1 MTDPQAPETGAE
13 GQTFRPADRKFYGR
27 LHGKALK
34 PGQRRWMEEDLPRLA
49 LPDGEGP
56 LDLAALFGAG
66 RPVWLEI
73 GFGGGEHLVHQ
84 ALGNPEVGLIG
95 AEPFVN
101 GIAAA
106 LGRIRRAGV
115 GNVRL
120 HPGDVRDLFDRL
132 GDGCLDKAFLLYPD
146 PWPKRR
152 HHGRRF
158 VNPGPLGAL
167 ARCLRTGAEL
177 RLATDVP
184 DYAAQARRELP
195 KAGFE
200 IVAESRDPWPDWTRT
215 RYEAKALREGRVPV
229 YITCRTAG

>member
-1 MTDPQAPETGAE
+1 MTDTQAPGSGAE
-13 GQTFRPADRKFYGR
+13 GPSFRPADRKFYGR

-34 PGQRRWMEEDLPRLA
+34 PGQQRWMEEDLPRLA
-49 LPDGEGP
+49 LPGGRAP
-56 LDLAALFGAG
+56 LDLPSVFGPD

-84 ALGNPEVGLIG
+84 AQTYPDVGLIG

-106 LGRIRRAGV
+106 LGRIKRAGV

-132 GDGCLDKAFLLYPD
+132 ADGCLDKAFLLYPD

-167 ARCLRTGAEL
+167 ARCLRPGAEL

-195 KAGFE
+195 KAGFA
-200 IVAESRDPWPDWTRT
+200 IVAESRDPWSDWTRT

-229 YITCRTAG
+229 YITCRNAG